1 MHYPAGCFK
10 KASGSVVGHLKFRV
24 QSSRFEVH
32 GLGTRDWRLG
42 ARDWEL
48 GARDWGLGAR
58 DWGLGTRD
66 LGLRASGY
74 QSCFAS
80 QGFASIYI
88 HLLVTDHI
96 RIF

>member
-1 MHYPAGCFK
+1 MLALLPIMHYPSGCFK
-10 KASGSVVGHLKFRV
+10 KISGSVVGHLKFRV
-24 QSSRFEVH
+24 QVCGLGTGDWRLEA
-32 GLGTRDWRLG
+32 GDWRLGTRDWR
-42 ARDWEL
+42 
-48 GARDWGLGAR
+48 
-58 DWGLGTRD
+58 
-66 LGLRASGY
+66 LRASGY

>member
-1 MHYPAGCFK
+1 MHYPPRCFK
-10 KASGSVVGHLKFRV
+10 KILGSVVG
-24 QSSRFEVH
+24 
-32 GLGTRDWRLG
+32 GLGTGDWGLGIRDWRL
-42 ARDWEL
+42 ET
-48 GARDWGLGAR
+48 RDWGLETG
-58 DWGLGTRD
+58 D